1 MKKEV
6 SKKSMKWL
14 WIAIAIV
21 AVAAI
26 AVTAIFVLPG
36 LGSGKDSE
44 KKATDRAD
52 LYWNVDRK
60 FYTESSESGL
70 STREPGADGVFTVRF
85 AYEGELVE
93 LPVADKRLVNFI
105 DTMDCMGIVKD
116 DAGTVI
122 DVYDPKTVAT
132 EMARMFY
139 VRKAENGVLTLN
151 SSMAMNGMALDV
163 PIIEGKTEIY
173 DVTTATDKPGQI
185 ISLEQIE
192 SMDAVTIY
200 ANSNNE
206 ATHIY
211 VVTHPV
217 ESPVYWRADQFYS
230 STNKKTTRV
239 PDAEGYYTI
248 PFYCEGELVELKC
261 KEEGIVNTIDAKNRF
276 KAHTGLVVED
286 GVIVDNML
294 SATGIRGLLGCE
306 MYEVTEVNGSTFTAE
321 AQISNNGDVY
331 TSTLSADAVIYNVS
345 LAAKPEVRGKAVDS
359 LQVGDRIVV
368 FENTEGEAIQVFVA
382 HRLVDSPMYF
392 NMTKKYNST
401 SKETTRVP
409 DGNGWYTI
417 EMFSEGVTKT
427 YKTKDKALMSYIDSQ
442 NNRGVGLEISGDE
455 IVYAWPGECVAGY
468 SALVGYSVQNVTG
481 SIISMT
487 PSTDPNNVTNRILN
501 GAAKVYNMSGVKQ
514 KKGEETT
521 LQVGDYCIFW
531 RNAKSEIVYA
541 YVIRRQVDAPIYFSM
556 TRKWDST
563 TQQSTRTPVDGWYIY
578 ECATEGKQVT
588 VKTQSKAAADFLDS
602 QSPQTFALKVGSDG
616 VIYEYYETANVTG
629 GAKAYL
635 NTYVRGIS
643 GKELTLYNPTNG
655 KTYTPKMAEG
665 CKIFNVSSVYERL
678 RGEKS
683 SLQIGDRIQCYTNLQ
698 GEVVLIYIRLRE
710 VDADIY
716 FSKHRIKTT
725 TEDGKTTRQPDAEG
739 YYVFECAHEGEEV
752 TVKTKSLDVATLMD
766 AQSPQAFA
774 LKVDKNGIIQKAYPA
789 TAATG
794 GSTRALNAIVKS
806 VDGNKVVVRLTNGE
820 DFEMPMASSYKVFN
834 VSEVYEDHWGEK
846 TTIQVGDSL
855 QSYTDKDNKICLVYV
870 RTRPDDVKLYWNIDK
885 QYDSEGKISKRTRQA
900 DGYFHVMLSVDGEIK
915 EFLVQEQSVINYID
929 SANGAVACTIKGG
942 IITKAQSAIYGN
954 GIWSSTEAAVIAT
967 VKEVKDGALL
977 ITDSNGK
984 ERELKLNAECKIF
997 DVSSTANPK
1006 GKKAEPKVG
1015 DYGRIY
1021 LNMDYEV
1028 MYFYIQSHGSAPV
1041 PESKDPI
1048 TLYWNLNRNTDPTPD
1063 ADGWYHFQ
1071 MAVGG
1076 EIKSF
1081 KTKDETAANY
1091 ADNANG
1097 AVALTLSADDPTV
1110 FVRAQSALYATGVD
1124 ATGANG
1130 AVSAVTETY
1139 AIVGANNNILLLADG
1154 VEIYDISGTGEF
1166 VGVATQLEVG
1176 DNIARAYVDEGGY
1189 ALYIYIDKKAGAEP
1203 VVEPLKIYWNVDRQ
1217 KDDNGSTRTPDADG
1231 WYYIDMAVDGEI
1243 KTFKTKNKKIIDYL
1257 DKGNGGATAL
1267 TLDGDVIVAATSALD
1282 SEGVEAAGKGG
1293 TVKAI
1298 DGNTV
1303 TIISS
1308 GTDYVVTMAADC
1320 KVYDAV
1326 TGSATI
1332 GQYTEL
1338 KVGDNFR
1345 CYNNADGEMLHIYV
1359 LSRAAEEPT
1368 PEEPEVPTYDNSNLA
1383 FAEGTTDAMCTYC
1396 GKVVTW
1402 TALEQI
1408 NAAFDLEDG
1417 GHYYLA
1423 SDVTGNDSYYNVAT
1437 GKAACVH
1444 LNGHNV
1450 TANSRVFA
1458 VASDGH
1464 LNIMGNGIVTGSN
1477 TSTATANVA
1486 AATLS
1491 CRGSMNLIGGTYKHT
1506 ASTLPTII
1514 MSRPQK
1520 TVNIYEGVT
1529 IEGTEGVTGTNF
1541 YLMFGVVNMYGGTIT
1556 GGTATPNGTTDGKG
1570 DNLYVYGWTGST
1582 GARAEF
1588 NLLGGTIDGGIYA
1601 EKHTETYLFTVSGD
1615 AVITANKG
1623 GLTLDSETGAKL
1635 TVGELTDGAEIYV
1648 TGTGAITNEFANAA
1662 AYVNTKIL
1670 PASANITLTAEG
1682 NVIVA
1687 TVEAPA
1693 EPEPEPVWVM
1703 AWVVD
1708 PQFDEAT
1715 TSTTRTP
1722 DADGYYFV
1730 ELSVDGVTQTYK
1742 TKATGLMGEGD
1753 GIDYVDQSGFK
1764 NRAVSICLTEE
1775 GSLEFTKAL
1784 GATNNTGATGAKVT
1798 TITAIEDGVI
1808 TGTGVDYEGKIAE
1821 GGKVFD
1827 VSPNATV
1834 EGEITDLRVG
1844 DYCRFYTDAEG
1855 NVLYGYVYTRAAV
1868 VEPEPE
1874 PEPVE
1879 VDMNTVCEKADAMA
1893 SVLTGGNVE
1902 AECPACGKTVTWQ
1915 PMPTISGSTKLVSGH
1930 YYFESDVIVDAGY
1943 YSVNAQTEAVD
1954 VCIHLN
1960 GKTYQNTGT
1969 GNTRLFYADYGAK
1982 LTIMGSGNLIGARGT
1997 TTAAERC
2004 GSTLEVVGKG
2014 TVVNVCGG
2022 TWSKTNDAL
2031 DVIGFRG
2038 REGSVGIYNGTVIN
2052 IGDVQGNALWVAG
2065 GNVNLAGGEINGNVL
2080 VRKYNADTASLQYD
2094 INLTLSGTT
2103 INGVVTINTE
2113 KGAEISTTLMGTPVI
2128 AELVVDSTLPLNIG
2142 RLTAGADVKITA
2154 EGAINNANPNLQDYV
2169 DAGFLSA
2176 KEEGKIITV
2185 TEGVGT
2191 IAAAQEAKY
2200 DNSNLVFEEGTT
2212 KALCTWCGEVKEWT
2226 ALASTA
2232 DGSNDSLADGGHYY
2246 LPADYLDNV
2255 GRYTVGDNTTVCVHL
2270 NGHDVT
2276 NVSNRVFTISTKAS
2290 TLTIM
2295 GNGTVIGNF
2304 NTTTTENVAAAT
2316 ISVRRNLNLVGGTYL
2331 SGENSTLPAILMASA
2346 TGQMNMYEDVTIGG
2360 NGLTIAY
2367 GYLTMEGGVI
2377 SNLDVLGYDLK
2388 PTHAQASATILGGT
2402 IENARLD
2409 ARDPEGA
2416 YKTYRLDMILSG
2428 AAKVGNVELL
2438 NGAKLTLD
2446 GLKSGAEIFVNA
2458 PDGAIT
2464 VENAKAA
2471 DYLALG
2477 YIKSGVTGKTITEA
2491 GGILSIG

>member
-21 AVAAI
+21 VVAAI

-36 LGSGKDSE
+36 LGGGKDGE
-44 KKATDRAD
+44 KKATDRAE

-70 STREPGADGVFTVRF
+70 STREPGADGVFMVRF

-93 LPVADKRLVNFI
+93 LPVADKRLINFI

-151 SSMAMNGMALDV
+151 SSMAMNGMTLDV
-163 PIIEGKTEIY
+163 PIVEGKTEIY
-173 DVTTATDKPGQI
+173 DVTTTTDKPGQI
-185 ISLEQIE
+185 IGLEQIA
-192 SMDAVTIY
+192 SMDAITVY

-206 ATHIY
+206 ATHVY
-211 VVTHPV
+211 VVSHPV

-230 STNKKTTRV
+230 STDKKTTRV
-239 PDAEGYYTI
+239 PDADGYYTI

-261 KEEGIVNTIDAKNRF
+261 KEEGIVSTIDAKNRF

-294 SATGIRGLLGCE
+294 AATGIRGLLGCE

-321 AQISNNGDVY
+321 AQLSNNGEIY
-331 TSTLSADAVIYNVS
+331 TNTLSADAVIYNVS
-345 LAAKPEVRGKAVDS
+345 LAAKPDVRGKAVDS
-359 LQVGDRIVV
+359 LKIGDRIVV
-368 FENTEGEAIQVFVA
+368 FENADGEAIQVFVA

-442 NNRGVGLEISGDE
+442 NNRGVGLELSGDE

-468 SALVGYSVQNVTG
+468 GALVGYSVQNVTG

-531 RNAKSEIVYA
+531 RNPKSELVYA
-541 YVIRRQVDAPIYFSM
+541 YVIRRQVDAPIYFSL

-629 GAKAYL
+629 GSKAYL
-635 NTYVRGIS
+635 NTDVRRIS
-643 GKELTLYNPTNG
+643 GKELTLYNSTNG

-683 SLQIGDRIQCYTNLQ
+683 SLQISDRIQCYTNLQ
-698 GEVVLIYIRLRE
+698 GEIVLIYIRQRE
-710 VDADIY
+710 VDADVY
-716 FSKHRIKTT
+716 FSKNRVKTT
-725 TEDGKTTRQPDAEG
+725 TADGKTTRQPDAEG

-752 TVKTKSLDVATLMD
+752 VVKTKSLDVATLMD

-806 VDGNKVVVRLTNGE
+806 VDGGKIVVRLTSGE

-855 QSYTDKDNKICLVYV
+855 QSYTNKENKVCLVYV

-885 QYDSEGKISKRTRQA
+885 QYDSVGKMSTRTRQA

-915 EFLVQEQSVINYID
+915 EFLVEEQSVINYID

-967 VKEVKDGALL
+967 VKEVKDGALV

-997 DVSSTANPK
+997 DVSSTADPK

-1028 MYFYIQSHGSAPV
+1028 MYFYIQSHGSAVV
-1041 PESKDPI
+1041 PESKDPVV
-1048 TLYWNLNRNTDPTPD
+1048 LYWNLNRNTDPTPD

-1097 AVALTLSADDPTV
+1097 AVALTLSAEDPTV
-1110 FVRAQSALYATGVD
+1110 FVKAQSALYAEGVD
-1124 ATGANG
+1124 ATGATG

-1139 AIVGANNNILLLADG
+1139 AIVGANNTVQLLADG
-1154 VEIYDISGTGEF
+1154 VEIYDVSGTGEF
-1166 VGVATQLEVG
+1166 VGVATELEVG

-1231 WYYIDMAVDGEI
+1231 WYYIDMAVDGEV

-1267 TLDGDVIVAATSALD
+1267 TLDGDVIVAATSALE
-1282 SEGVEAAGKGG
+1282 SEGVAAAGKAG

-1298 DGNTV
+1298 DGNSV

-1308 GTDYVVTMAADC
+1308 GTEYVVTMAADC

-1326 TGSATI
+1326 VGSATI

-1345 CYNNADGEMLHIYV
+1345 CYNNAADEMLHIYV
-1359 LSRAAEEPT
+1359 LVRATEEPT
-1368 PEEPEVPTYDNSNLA
+1368 PEEPEVPTYDNSNLV
-1383 FAEGTTDAMCTYC
+1383 FAEGTTDAECTYC

-1402 TALEQI
+1402 TALEKI
-1408 NAAFDLEDG
+1408 DALFALEDG

-1423 SDVTGNDSYYNVAT
+1423 ADITGNESFYNVAT

-1450 TANSRVFA
+1450 TSTGRVFA
-1458 VASDGH
+1458 VASDGQ

-1486 AATLS
+1486 AATIS
-1491 CRGSMNLIGGTYKHT
+1491 CRGNMNLIGGTYKHT
-1506 ASTLPTII
+1506 NSTLPTII

-1541 YLMFGVVNMYGGTIT
+1541 YLMYGVVNMYGGTIT
-1556 GGTATPNGTTDGKG
+1556 GGTATPNGTTGGKG
-1570 DNLYVYGWTGST
+1570 HNLYVYGWTGSV

-1615 AVITANKG
+1615 AVITANNG
-1623 GLTLDSETGAKL
+1623 GLLLDPETGAKL
-1635 TVGELTDGAEIYV
+1635 TVGQLGDNAQIYV
-1648 TGTGAITNEFANAA
+1648 AGNGVITNEFADAA
-1662 AYVNTKIL
+1662 TYVNTKIL
-1670 PASANITLTAEG
+1670 PAYAYVTLAAEG

-1708 PQFDEAT
+1708 PQYDEAT

-1722 DADGYYFV
+1722 DADGYYYV

-1742 TKATGLMGEGD
+1742 TKATGLGGKGD

-1764 NRAVSICLTEE
+1764 NRAVSICLTEA

-1784 GATNNTGATGAKVT
+1784 GATSNTGATGAVVT
-1798 TITAIEDGVI
+1798 TVTSIENGVI
-1808 TGTGVDYEGKIAE
+1808 TGTSADYEGKIAT
-1821 GGKVFD
+1821 GGKIFD

-1855 NVLYGYVYTRAAV
+1855 ILYGYVYTRAAV

-1915 PMPTISGSTKLVSGH
+1915 PMPTISNSTKLTTGH
-1930 YYFESDVIVDAGY
+1930 YYFASDVTVDTGY
-1943 YSVNAQTEAVD
+1943 YSINAQNEATD

-1960 GKTYQNTGT
+1960 GKTFQNTGT
-1969 GNTRLFYADYGAK
+1969 ANSRLFYVDYGAK
-1982 LTIMGSGNLIGARGT
+1982 LTIMGSGNMIGARGA

-2004 GSTLEVVGKG
+2004 GSTLEVVGKNS
-2014 TVVNVCGG
+2014 VVNVCGG

-2031 DVIGFRG
+2031 DVVGFRG
-2038 REGSVGIYNGTVIN
+2038 REATIGIYNGTVIN
-2052 IGDVQGNALWVAG
+2052 IGDVQGNALWIAG
-2065 GNVNLAGGEINGNVL
+2065 GNVNLAGGEINGDVL
-2080 VRKYNADTASLQYD
+2080 VRKYSADTATLQYD
-2094 INLTLSGTT
+2094 IDLTLSGTT
-2103 INGVVTINTE
+2103 INGKLFYNTNN
-2113 KGAEISTTLMGTPVI
+2113 GAEISTTLMGTPVI
-2128 AELVVDSTLPLNIG
+2128 AELAVDNALPLNIG

-2154 EGAINNANPNLQDYV
+2154 EGAINNANPNMQDYV

-2212 KALCTWCGEVKEWT
+2212 KALCTWCGVVKEWT
-2226 ALASTA
+2226 ALESTA
-2232 DGSNDSLADGGHYY
+2232 DGATDGLADGGHYY
-2246 LPADYLDNV
+2246 LPADYLENV
-2255 GRYTVGDNTTVCVHL
+2255 GRYNVGENVTACVHL
-2270 NGHDVT
+2270 NGHNVT
-2276 NVSNRVFTISTKAS
+2276 NVSNRVFTIGTKG

-2295 GNGTVIGNF
+2295 GNGTVTGNYAA
-2304 NTTTTENVAAAT
+2304 TTTANVAAAT
-2316 ISVRRNLNLVGGTYL
+2316 ISIRKNLNLVGGTYA
-2331 SGENSTLPAILMASA
+2331 SGAGTELPAILFAKA
-2346 TGQMNMYEDVTIGG
+2346 DGAMNIFDGVTIEG
-2360 NGLTIAY
+2360 GLTVAY
-2367 GYLTMEGGVI
+2367 GHMVMNGGTI
-2377 SNLDVLGYDLK
+2377 DELKVLGYDIGN
-2388 PTHAQASATILGGT
+2388 TNAQASATLLGGT
-2402 IENARLD
+2402 VEKACLD

-2416 YKTYRLDMILSG
+2416 YKTYLLDMTLGGDVKIANL
-2428 AAKVGNVELL
+2428 ELL
-2438 NGAKLTLD
+2438 NSATLILD
-2446 GLKSGAEIFVNA
+2446 ELKSGAKIVVTA
-2458 PDGAIT
+2458 ADGAIT
-2464 VENAKAA
+2464 RENAKAA
-2471 DYLALG
+2471 DYLTYFESA
-2477 YIKSGVTGKTITEA
+2477 VEGKTITEA